1 MKKNKQFKAETIIDE
16 TGKALFLIIN
26 GKKYKRKK
34 HETNQELFLRVGLN
48 KRNKAD
54 VAKYYKP
61 EELIV
66 YTQET
71 YNKIMQ
77 KEKPKKLSNKT
88 KASPSL
94 KQRVGAVTVAAVM
107 MLSAYIGPNLAKA
120 YKDSKVYATKTE
132 QDAKVSNQK
141 LNKLYE
147 KLKKTENGETI
158 VKQLKETD
166 KFQKDFNKRMQNYP
180 DENGNVLFLKAREVA
195 AVQDISNAEDTDF
208 ISLDDN
214 EPRVCDYLEAATYT
228 TIGLYVSEESTG
240 EHTLIH
246 DKETR
251 QEMKKEADYAIATM
265 KGNAKTEEI
274 NNHYAKFNKTGFTY
288 GAVGSNVA
296 FLGYASNAVIS
307 QNGAASDEL
316 EKITTTATKDNKG
329 LNNQNSHANAASK
342 SATPDQK
349 RLINKVLKELDKNN
363 INVDKKSR
371 DDFSMETTEKGK
383 KVKESILSELGGI
396 IVNSDGTYSY
406 TENGR
411 TYKVS
416 KEEAIKRFGSKRVK
430 EAEKEADKKAGID
443 EKNKQEEQKKQELDQ
458 KAEETKIGYEQGV
471 QDALAGKPNQY
482 PNNQSYCLGYNQTK
496 ETMNEQKEEIIED
509 KQETETTYEDYQNT
523 ETESY
528 EEQTM
533 EFEDDDYKYTST
545 AKIRVRS

>member
-363 INVDKKSR
+363 INVNIKSR

-383 KVKESILSELGGI
+383 KVKEQITI
-396 IVNSDGTYSY
+396 NADGTYSY
-406 TENGR
+406 TEDNR
-411 TYKVS
+411 TNTITYRIS
-416 KEEAIKRFGSKRVK
+416 REEAIKRFGLKIVK

-443 EKNKQEEQKKQELDQ
+443 EKNKQEEQQGQELEKQATAAYNAGRD
-458 KAEETKIGYEQGV
+458 
-471 QDALAGKPNQY
+471 DALAGKPNQY
-482 PNNQSYCLGYNQTK
+482 PNNQSYCRGYNETK

-509 KQETETTYEDYQNT
+509 KTNTDTTYEDYQNT

>member
-228 TIGLYVSEESTG
+228 TIGVYVSEESIG

-246 DKETR
+246 DKETS

-265 KGNAKTEEI
+265 KGNTKTEEI

-307 QNGAASDEL
+307 QNGAASNEL

-363 INVDKKSR
+363 INVNIKSR

-383 KVKESILSELGGI
+383 KVKEQITI
-396 IVNSDGTYSY
+396 NADGTYSY
-406 TENGR
+406 TEDNR
-411 TYKVS
+411 TNTITYRIS
-416 KEEAIKRFGSKRVK
+416 REEAIKRFGLKIVK

-443 EKNKQEEQKKQELDQ
+443 EKNKQEEQQGQELEKQATAAYNAGRD
-458 KAEETKIGYEQGV
+458 
-471 QDALAGKPNQY
+471 DALAGKPNQY
-482 PNNQSYCLGYNQTK
+482 PNNQSYCRGYNETK

-509 KQETETTYEDYQNT
+509 KTNTDTTYEDYQNT

>member
-246 DKETR
+246 DKETS

-265 KGNAKTEEI
+265 KGNTKTEEI

-363 INVDKKSR
+363 INVNIKSR

-383 KVKESILSELGGI
+383 KVKEQITI
-396 IVNSDGTYSY
+396 NADGTYSY
-406 TENGR
+406 TEDNR
-411 TYKVS
+411 TNTITYRIS
-416 KEEAIKRFGSKRVK
+416 REEAIKRFGLKIVK

-443 EKNKQEEQKKQELDQ
+443 EKNKQEEQQGQELEKQATAAYNAGRD
-458 KAEETKIGYEQGV
+458 
-471 QDALAGKPNQY
+471 DALAGKPNQY
-482 PNNQSYCLGYNQTK
+482 PNNQSYCRGYNETK

-509 KQETETTYEDYQNT
+509 KTNTDTTYEDYQNT

>member
-71 YNKIMQ
+71 YNKMMQ

-166 KFQKDFNKRMQNYP
+166 KFQKDFNKRMQKYP

-251 QEMKKEADYAIATM
+251 QEMKKEEDFALSAI
-265 KGNAKTEEI
+265 KGNKTTEEI
-274 NNHYAKFNKTGFTY
+274 DSHYDELMKTGLTFAAAGVNT
-288 GAVGSNVA
+288 A
-296 FLGYASNAVIS
+296 FLGEGSITVIS
-307 QNGAASDEL
+307 QNGASSSKLKEFQDKVKTSNKGANKLASYA
-316 EKITTTATKDNKG
+316 KTKDVTKKQEN
-329 LNNQNSHANAASK
+329 
-342 SATPDQK
+342 
-349 RLINKVLKELDKNN
+349 LIDEVLKELDKNN

-371 DDFSMETTEKGK
+371 DDFSKETTEKGK

-443 EKNKQEEQKKQELDQ
+443 EKNKQEEQKKQELEQ

-471 QDALAGKPNQY
+471 QDALAGLPNQH
-482 PNNQSYCLGYNQTK
+482 PENPSYCLGYNQTK

-533 EFEDDDYKYTST
+533 EFETDDYKCTST

>member
-71 YNKIMQ
+71 YNKMLQ
-77 KEKPKKLSNKT
+77 KEKPKKPSKKT
-88 KASPSL
+88 QASPSL

-107 MLSAYIGPNLAKA
+107 MLSAYIGPGVAKA

-132 QDAKVSNQK
+132 QDAKVNNQK

-147 KLKKTENGETI
+147 KLKKTENGEII

-166 KFQKDFNKRMQNYP
+166 KFQKDFNKRMQKYP
-180 DENGNVLFLKAREVA
+180 DGNGNVLFLKAREIA

-208 ISLDDN
+208 ISLDKDGI
-214 EPRVCDYLEAATYT
+214 RVCDYLAAATYT

-240 EHTLIH
+240 EYTLIH
-246 DKETR
+246 DKETK
-251 QEMKKEADYAIATM
+251 QEMKNEEDFALSAI
-265 KGNAKTEEI
+265 KGNKTTEEI
-274 NNHYAKFNKTGFTY
+274 DSHYDELMTTGLTY
-288 GAVGSNVA
+288 AAAGVNTA
-296 FLGYASNAVIS
+296 FLGEGSNTVIS
-307 QNGAASDEL
+307 QNGASSSKLKEFQDKVKASNKGANKLDSYA
-316 EKITTTATKDNKG
+316 KTKDVTKK
-329 LNNQNSHANAASK
+329 QESII
-342 SATPDQK
+342 DE
-349 RLINKVLKELDKNN
+349 VLKELDKNN
-363 INVDKKSR
+363 INVNKKSR
-371 DDFSMETTEKGK
+371 DAFNMETTAKGK
-383 KVKESILSELGGI
+383 KVKESILSEGGI

-416 KEEAIKRFGSKRVK
+416 KEEAIKRFGSEKVK
-430 EAEKEADKKAGID
+430 QAEKEADKKAGID
-443 EKNKQEEQKKQELDQ
+443 EKNKQEDQKRQELEQ

-471 QDALAGKPNQY
+471 QDALAGLPNQH
-482 PNNQSYCLGYNQTK
+482 PENSSYCLGYNQTK
-496 ETMNEQKEEIIED
+496 EELNKQTEEIIED
-509 KQETETTYEDYQNT
+509 NQETETTYEDYQNT

-528 EEQTM
+528 EEQTI

>member
-1 MKKNKQFKAETIIDE
+1 
-16 TGKALFLIIN
+16 
-26 GKKYKRKK
+26 
-34 HETNQELFLRVGLN
+34 
-48 KRNKAD
+48 
-54 VAKYYKP
+54 
-61 EELIV
+61 
-66 YTQET
+66 
-71 YNKIMQ
+71 MQ

-166 KFQKDFNKRMQNYP
+166 KFQKDFNKRMQKYP
-180 DENGNVLFLKAREVA
+180 DGNGNVLFLKAREIA

-265 KGNAKTEEI
+265 KGNTKTEEI

-307 QNGAASDEL
+307 QNGAASNEL
-316 EKITTTATKDNKG
+316 EKIKNTATKDNKG

-349 RLINKVLKELDKNN
+349 RIINKVLKELDKTN
-363 INVDKKSR
+363 INVNIKSR

-383 KVKESILSELGGI
+383 KVKEQITI
-396 IVNSDGTYSY
+396 NADGTYSY
-406 TENGR
+406 TEDNR
-411 TYKVS
+411 TNTITYRIS
-416 KEEAIKRFGSKRVK
+416 REEAIKRFGSKIVK

-443 EKNKQEEQKKQELDQ
+443 EKNKQEEQQGQELEKQ
-458 KAEETKIGYEQGV
+458 ATAAYEAGR
-471 QDALAGKPNQY
+471 DAALAGLPNQHPENKFY
-482 PNNQSYCLGYNQTK
+482 NDGYNKTKQNMNNQT
-496 ETMNEQKEEIIED
+496 EEIIED
-509 KQETETTYEDYQNT
+509 KTNTETTYEDYQNT

>member
-71 YNKIMQ
+71 YNKMMQ

-166 KFQKDFNKRMQNYP
+166 KFQKDFNKRMQKYP
-180 DENGNVLFLKAREVA
+180 DGNGNVLFLKAREIA

-265 KGNAKTEEI
+265 KGNTKTEEI

-307 QNGAASDEL
+307 QNGAASNEL
-316 EKITTTATKDNKG
+316 EKIKNTATKDNKG

-363 INVDKKSR
+363 INVNIKSR

-383 KVKESILSELGGI
+383 KVKEQITI
-396 IVNSDGTYSY
+396 NADGTYSY
-406 TENGR
+406 TEDNR
-411 TYKVS
+411 TNTITYRIS
-416 KEEAIKRFGSKRVK
+416 REEAIKRFGSKIVK
-430 EAEKEADKKAGID
+430 EAEKKADKRAGID
-443 EKNKQEEQKKQELDQ
+443 EKNRQAEQDRKKLEEEAAKKPKLIDEAQN
-458 KAEETKIGYEQGV
+458 
-471 QDALAGKPNQY
+471 DALNGKPNQHPDDEDY
-482 PNNQSYCLGYNQTK
+482 NNAYNEAIKNKNNQT
-496 ETMNEQKEEIIED
+496 EEIIED
-509 KQETETTYEDYQNT
+509 NQETETTYEDYQNT

>member
-1 MKKNKQFKAETIIDE
+1 MQKNKQFKAETIIDE

-34 HETNQELFLRVGLN
+34 DETNQELFLRVGLN
-48 KRNKAD
+48 RRNKAA
-54 VAKYYKP
+54 VEKYYNP

-71 YNKIMQ
+71 YNKMLQ
-77 KEKPKKLSNKT
+77 EENNKKPSKTT

-94 KQRVGAVTVAAVM
+94 KQRIGAVTVSAIM
-107 MLSAYIGPNLAKA
+107 MLSAYIGPGLTKA

-132 QDAKVSNQK
+132 QDTKVSNNK

-147 KLKKTENGETI
+147 KLKKTENGEVI

-166 KFQKDFNKRMQNYP
+166 KFQKNFNKRMQKYP
-180 DENGNVLFLKAREVA
+180 DGNGNVLFLKAREVA

-214 EPRVCDYLEAATYT
+214 EPRPCDYFDAATYT
-228 TIGLYVSEESTG
+228 TIGVYVSEESIG

-251 QEMKKEADYAIATM
+251 QEMKNEADYAIATM
-265 KGNAKTEEI
+265 KGNTKTEEI

-307 QNGAASDEL
+307 QNGAASNEL

-342 SATPDQK
+342 SATPKQRK
-349 RLINKVLKELDKNN
+349 LINKAFEVMDNEN

-371 DDFSMETTEKGK
+371 DDFNMETTEKGK
-383 KVKESILSELGGI
+383 KVKEKILSQLGGI

-416 KEEAIKRFGSKRVK
+416 KEEAIKRFGSEKVK
-430 EAEKEADKKAGID
+430 QAEKEADQKAGIE
-443 EKNKQEEQKKQELDQ
+443 EKNRQEEQKRQELEQ

-471 QDALAGKPNQY
+471 QDALAGLPNRH
-482 PNNQSYCLGYNQTK
+482 PENPSYCLGYNQTK
-496 ETMNEQKEEIIED
+496 EELNKQTEEIIED
-509 KQETETTYEDYQNT
+509 KQETETTYEDYPNT

-528 EEQTM
+528 EEQTI
-533 EFEDDDYKYTST
+533 EFEDNDYQYTST

>member
-94 KQRVGAVTVAAVM
+94 KQRVGTVTVAAVM

-214 EPRVCDYLEAATYT
+214 EPRVCDYLKAATYT

-265 KGNAKTEEI
+265 KGNTKTEEI

-383 KVKESILSELGGI
+383 KVKEQITI
-396 IVNSDGTYSY
+396 NADGTYSY
-406 TENGR
+406 TEDNR
-411 TYKVS
+411 TNTITYRIS
-416 KEEAIKRFGSKRVK
+416 REEAIKRFGLKIVK

-443 EKNKQEEQKKQELDQ
+443 EKNKQEEQQGQELEKQATAAYNAGRD
-458 KAEETKIGYEQGV
+458 
-471 QDALAGKPNQY
+471 DALAGKPNQY
-482 PNNQSYCLGYNQTK
+482 PNNQSYCRGYNETK

-509 KQETETTYEDYQNT
+509 KTNTDTTYEDYQNT

-533 EFEDDDYKYTST
+533 EFETDDYKCTST

>member
-383 KVKESILSELGGI
+383 KVKEEITI
-396 IVNSDGTYSY
+396 NADGTYSY
-406 TENGR
+406 TEDNR
-411 TYKVS
+411 TNTITYRIS
-416 KEEAIKRFGSKRVK
+416 REEAIKRFGLKIVK

-443 EKNKQEEQKKQELDQ
+443 EKNKQEEQQGQELEKQATAAYNAGRD
-458 KAEETKIGYEQGV
+458 
-471 QDALAGKPNQY
+471 DALAGKPNQY
-482 PNNQSYCLGYNQTK
+482 PNNQSYCRGYNETK

-509 KQETETTYEDYQNT
+509 KTNTDTTYEDYQNT

-533 EFEDDDYKYTST
+533 EFETDDYKCTST

>member
-383 KVKESILSELGGI
+383 KVKEQITI
-396 IVNSDGTYSY
+396 NADGTYSY
-406 TENGR
+406 TEDNR
-411 TYKVS
+411 TNTITYRIS
-416 KEEAIKRFGSKRVK
+416 REEAIKRFGLKIVK

-443 EKNKQEEQKKQELDQ
+443 EKNKQEEQQGQELEKQATAAYNAGRD
-458 KAEETKIGYEQGV
+458 
-471 QDALAGKPNQY
+471 DALAGKPNQY
-482 PNNQSYCLGYNQTK
+482 PNNQSYCRGYNETK

-509 KQETETTYEDYQNT
+509 KTNTDTTYEDYQNT

-533 EFEDDDYKYTST
+533 EFETDDYKCTST

>member
-166 KFQKDFNKRMQNYP
+166 KFQKDFNKRMQKYP
-180 DENGNVLFLKAREVA
+180 DGNGNVLFLKAREIA

-228 TIGLYVSEESTG
+228 TIGVYVSEEIIG

-265 KGNAKTEEI
+265 KGNTKTEEI

-307 QNGAASDEL
+307 QNGAASNEL
-316 EKITTTATKDNKG
+316 EKIKNTATKDNKG

-363 INVDKKSR
+363 INVNIKSR

-383 KVKESILSELGGI
+383 KVKEQITI
-396 IVNSDGTYSY
+396 NADGTYSY
-406 TENGR
+406 TEDNR
-411 TYKVS
+411 TNTITYRIS
-416 KEEAIKRFGSKRVK
+416 REEAIKRFGSKIVK
-430 EAEKEADKKAGID
+430 EAEKEADKRAGID
-443 EKNKQEEQKKQELDQ
+443 EKNRQAEQDRKKLEEEAAKKSKLIDEAQN
-458 KAEETKIGYEQGV
+458 
-471 QDALAGKPNQY
+471 DALNGKPNQHPDDEDY
-482 PNNQSYCLGYNQTK
+482 NNAYNEAIKNKNNQT
-496 ETMNEQKEEIIED
+496 EEIIED
-509 KQETETTYEDYQNT
+509 KTNTETTYEDYQNT